1 MDMDNAATWLAGSI
15 LLMLGFIV
23 IVSGIV
29 AINNILHKFW
39 KPVKFFTPDSW
50 TAFNP
55 PDHIGIKSN
64 SESSLK
70 IKNETL
76 MK

>member
-29 AINNILHKFW
+29 VINNIIHKFW

-50 TAFNP
+50 SAFNP
-55 PDHIGIKSN
+55 PDHMVIKPK
-64 SESSLK
+64 SESLSK
-70 IKNETL
+70 IKKETL